1 MTETEENMLRDYV
14 IKMTDMGYG
23 LSKDDILRTAF
34 QILEKSKRPH
44 PFINGLLM
52 HQVRVFAHDHFSK
65 KTDERGFE
73 KWCCSWNNVYLFRK
87 SLF

>member
-14 IKMTDMGYG
+14 IKMADMGYG

-44 PFINGLLM
+44 PFKNGLLM
-52 HQVRVFAHDHFSK
+52 HQVRVF
-65 KTDERGFE
+65 RP
-73 KWCCSWNNVYLFRK
+73 
-87 SLF
+87 